1 MPVVKEEGLAEFADI
16 FCEKGVFGIED
27 SEYYLT
33 RAKEMGFKLKVHAD
47 EMNSLG
53 GAELAA
59 RTGAYSAD
67 HLLKELLRRGDP
79 PDGKGGRHQ
88 YAAAG
93 HRFLLKRAL
102 RPGEKDD
109 RFRLCRG
116 PGFGSEPRKLLYQQH
131 PPSHSPG
138 PASI

>member
-53 GAELAA
+53 GDKLAA

-67 HLLKELLRRGDP
+67 HLLKASDE
-79 PDGKGGRHQ
+79 GGSARWTKAGVIE

-93 HRFLLKRAL
+93 HRFLLKEPFAPARKMIDSGCAVAL
-102 RPGEKDD
+102 ASD
-109 RFRLCRG
+109 LQ
-116 PGFGSEPRKLLYQQH
+116 PREAAL
-131 PPSHSPG
+131 PTASPF
-138 PASI
+138 S

>member
-1 MPVVKEEGLAEFADI
+1 MPII

-67 HLLKELLRRGDP
+67 HLLKASDEGIRQMA
-79 PDGKGGRHQ
+79 KAGRHQ

-138 PASI
+138 LHLYEYVH